1 MKHWQQ
7 HSKSERLDLL
17 ELASA
22 KKGLPLLAIE
32 KDWWVT
38 MVLKALSLT
47 QYASLMSFKGGTS
60 LSKGWNL
67 IERFSEDIDMAICRE
82 GKFAISGTSNTQ
94 LAKARRTARHYIV
107 RELPTELEEAL
118 HRLGVEDF
126 VVEPEMSRER
136 DGVPYELR
144 ADTHPSAVYVHFNS
158 IVPDVSEYLL
168 PKVKIEISCLSMDEP
183 VEEKTITSFI
193 SEVIPE
199 AEDVEVPF
207 KTVLPSRTFL
217 EKIFLLHE
225 EFQKEHPRHNRMS
238 RHLYDL
244 EKLMDTPFGK
254 SALSDIKLYND
265 IVQHRSTFNHI
276 PYVDYK
282 THSPATIDF
291 IPPAE
296 VMEEWENDYNSLG
309 DNLLY
314 FRERKITFAEMMER
328 MRELQRR
335 IRHSE
340 SLK

>member
-1 MKHWQQ
+1 M
-7 HSKSERLDLL
+7 L

-22 KKGLPLLAIE
+22 KKGLPLLAVE

-47 QYASLMSFKGGTS
+47 QYAPLMSFKGGTS

-67 IERFSEDIDMAICRE
+67 IERFSEDIDIAIRRE
-82 GKFAISGTSNTQ
+82 GRFAISGTSNTQ

-118 HRLGVEDF
+118 HGLGVEDF

-136 DGVPYELR
+136 DGVSYELR
-144 ADTHPSAVYVHFNS
+144 ADTHPSVIYVHFNS
-158 IVPDVSEYLL
+158 IVTDASEYLL

-183 VEEKTITSFI
+183 VEEKTMTSFI

-199 AEDVEVPF
+199 AEDVEVTF

-254 SALSDIKLYND
+254 SALSDIELYNN
-265 IVQHRSTFNHI
+265 IVQHRSIFNHI

-282 THSPATIDF
+282 KHSPATIGF

-296 VMEEWENDYNSLG
+296 VKEEWENDYNSLG

-335 IRHSE
+335 IKNIQGH
-340 SLK
+340 K